1 MQSVLNEIS
10 KLRSGAPLIIDYHNS
25 NRYRIVA
32 QEKNGTKTAYCF
44 STPIYNSSTRKL
56 IDMKFRA
63 DANTI
68 YATGSNANI
77 TLSNHLMM
85 ENAEGGIS
93 IALPQKPTLL
103 SSQQVRCGACALY
116 PTTNGIAATCD
127 TESSIILQASR
138 PFLNIRSNDRCFA
151 LMQEGYKPFAV
162 ISCIGSLDMSGSV
175 IAPAKLEYQKLSDKK
190 YRISVSASSSMASR
204 IFFEVNLYENK
215 LFQDTTV
222 ESPESIREQRIR
234 RHRVYRKFCRHTAS
248 SGCIPEWII
257 RGSLN

>member
-1 MQSVLNEIS
+1 
-10 KLRSGAPLIIDYHNS
+10 
-25 NRYRIVA
+25 
-32 QEKNGTKTAYCF
+32 
-44 STPIYNSSTRKL
+44 
-56 IDMKFRA
+56 
-63 DANTI
+63 
-68 YATGSNANI
+68 
-77 TLSNHLMM
+77 M

-93 IALPQKPTLL
+93 IALPQKPTRSLR
-103 SSQQVRCGACALY
+103 SRCAAGLVHCIRS
-116 PTTNGIAATCD
+116 TNGIAATCD

-234 RHRVYRKFCRHTAS
+234 RHRVYRKFCGIRRAVAVYPN
-248 SGCIPEWII
+248 GLFADPWIN
-257 RGSLN
+257 G